1 MKVSLHH
8 QLVDSIDA
16 RCSRTTG
23 RQRDARRFGEPSSVG
38 NQSQESIEL
47 TFFVLRRPRRQLA
60 LHFTDYQ
67 RSSPHCGQLIR
78 QASHSNCPPSPCGRL
93 SRPRT
98 TTGAPSTCTASGT
111 HSLGICASLPQF
123 TCWTQH
129 TGEVAYRSL
138 YALLS
143 ASRRGRHGLATRSP
157 WLHTGRRTYP
167 FSIRAPFPTC

>member
-67 RSSPHCGQLIR
+67 RSS
-78 QASHSNCPPSPCGRL
+78 
-93 SRPRT
+93 RT
-98 TTGAPSTCTASGT
+98 C
-111 HSLGICASLPQF
+111 
-123 TCWTQH
+123 
-129 TGEVAYRSL
+129 
-138 YALLS
+138 
-143 ASRRGRHGLATRSP
+143 
-157 WLHTGRRTYP
+157 RRTNQRTE
-167 FSIRAPFPTC
+167 SAAKWLTSLTSSRSSMSTE